1 MHQNNFWAKW
11 LHSGPAVCAGL
22 HDFKTKK
29 NLYAIESLSYCLYSR
44 FLRLVVLP
52 ILSNC
57 WSLSSFCL
65 TLYPC
70 QSKVQTENS
79 IWITTENHFI
89 YECYKRISN
98 LMTFVFHEIVCIMC
112 LPHFFAKSVGSMK
125 SGYNAKWKRHGIGF
139 VIIGVFH
146 VFHVFHVNRIC

>member
-1 MHQNNFWAKW
+1 MTSFWTSSVRWPARFQN
-11 LHSGPAVCAGL
+11 
-22 HDFKTKK
+22 KK

-57 WSLSSFCL
+57 WSLSSFL
-65 TLYPC
+65 SDAL
-70 QSKVQTENS
+70 SMS
-79 IWITTENHFI
+79 IKSSNREFDLNYYRKSFHFI

-112 LPHFFAKSVGSMK
+112 LSHFFAKSVGSMK